1 MKSSELIRK
10 FEKAGWI
17 LIRENTHKIFQNP
30 ETMETVAVPFHGS
43 KEVATGT
50 AKKLL
55 KKIGK

>member
-10 FEKAGWI
+10 FEKAGWVF
-17 LIRENTHKIFQNP
+17 LRENTHKIYQHP
-30 ETMETVAVPFHGS
+30 LTKKTVAVPFHGS

-55 KKIGK
+55 KELSK